1 MFIADE
7 VKDKISKL
15 LQRTPGTMTDMMGIK
30 YLHYAKDKVMAEM
43 PVHANTKQPWGLLHG
58 GASLA
63 LAESLASV
71 GGWLNVDDNHNV
83 VGVELNANHVRAMRE
98 GKVIGIATP
107 VHIGR
112 RSQVWETR
120 ISTEDGKL
128 VSIGRCTLMVVNRLV
143 KE

>member
-1 MFIADE
+1 MFIADD
-7 VKDKISKL
+7 VKDKVPMML
-15 LQRTPGTMTDMMGIK
+15 ERTPGTMTDLLGIK
-30 YLHYAKDKVMAEM
+30 YVHYAKDKVIAEM
-43 PVHANTKQPWGLLHG
+43 PVQASTKQPWGLLHG

-71 GGWLNVDDNHNV
+71 GGWLNVDDSHNV

-98 GKVIGIATP
+98 GKVIGTATP
-107 VHIGR
+107 LHIGR

-120 ISTEDGKL
+120 ITTEDGKL